1 MPGEAQLW
9 ISHLTRER
17 QRHKHQERMNVQ
29 RSAGENHIHFSPREE
44 ALSTHEK
51 MPQSNCLGGPASVQ
65 DGRSDKRGSLRPD
78 MNKPRIIIAEL
89 RCGESLANRNPRG
102 QVPPGGP
109 DTQLSPPA
117 EQRSWDTAHMLTS
130 SRAPRGGRDIWGAL
144 GAQTQGS
151 VCWGQACTGT
161 ESWGLCRGTGRAAL
175 WLGAPSSQGGG
186 PGRPGETTSAL
197 NLSGARQEFPMAGD
211 RAPPAVGTAKMRLGC
226 WFWGVGGAAC
236 KPTPGTTVWGPGGGW
251 RDPRGPAS
259 SPWGSRGMSAVQVV
273 GPATARVP
281 LDNGLRHTC
290 SLLAL
295 GAAG

>member
-1 MPGEAQLW
+1 M
-9 ISHLTRER
+9 
-17 QRHKHQERMNVQ
+17 
-29 RSAGENHIHFSPREE
+29 
-44 ALSTHEK
+44 
-51 MPQSNCLGGPASVQ
+51 
-65 DGRSDKRGSLRPD
+65 GR
-78 MNKPRIIIAEL
+78 AWQTET
-89 RCGESLANRNPRG
+89 PRG

-151 VCWGQACTGT
+151 VCWGQACRGT

-186 PGRPGETTSAL
+186 PDRPGETTSAL

-236 KPTPGTTVWGPGGGW
+236 KPTHRVPQRGGRAGGGETPVAQPPLPG
-251 RDPRGPAS
+251 DHVACLQ
-259 SPWGSRGMSAVQVV
+259 SR
-273 GPATARVP
+273 
-281 LDNGLRHTC
+281 
-290 SLLAL
+290 
-295 GAAG
+295 